1 MSLSLTA
8 EKKSLSALFS
18 RRDQYII
25 PAYQRPYSWHTDECQ
40 QLYQD
45 FLEAYNSHIDY
56 FVGNIILAVGE
67 KEQDTPR
74 VVDGQQRL
82 ITLWLMF
89 KALSVIFDKM
99 AVLRDV
105 TRKYNWDG
113 SEFEIKIKSDVIE
126 SKDYDEL
133 EVIFYW
139 SKNDYEQNLLK
150 CYTKAGEFRI
160 PGNLKP
166 ITANSLFLYDKFN
179 TFFKNYGGEKLSE
192 FIRFILEQVFLLP
205 IELTE
210 NNVSAAEN
218 RALTIFETI
227 NNRGMDLEDADIFKA
242 RLYSKALDAIEKENF
257 LDKWQQFRDEC
268 EALGLSVD
276 ELFRYYSHII
286 RGEMG
291 VTKTETSLRDFFSGE
306 NSPIGQNSYQKVM
319 DDLLRITRILNEYDD
334 NRRQETEL
342 AAWLQLV
349 EVYSNRYPKYA
360 VITYLFKYGFSD
372 KDELLRVLKSIV
384 RYCYYMGSTTYVKF
398 GIYVIIKQIVQGEQ
412 ISDNYRDD
420 ITSETFKYLGRLK
433 YGYALLA
440 HYLESP
446 VCLTSYD
453 TDHLLASRDA
463 YFLTSDWDGHNF
475 SNHIDDLGN
484 LVILDVRRRNVMY
497 QEKWYSY
504 SATKIKELNEFLKDN
519 PDSLSYAS
527 LRKRN
532 EKKVAL
538 LVKFFKSQ
546 EGNNGKA

>member
-8 EKKSLSALFS
+8 EKKSLSTLFS

-45 FLEAYNSHIDY
+45 FLEAYNSRTDY

-67 KEQDTPR
+67 KEQNAPR

-99 AVLRDV
+99 AVLQDV

-113 SEFEIKIKSDVIE
+113 SEYEIKIKSDVIE

-133 EVIFYW
+133 DVIFNW
-139 SKNDYEQNLLK
+139 QKNNYDQQLQE
-150 CYTKAGEFRI
+150 CYTKTGDFRI

-166 ITANSLFLYDKFN
+166 IIANSLFLYDKFKN
-179 TFFKNYGGEKLSE
+179 FYQNYGGEKLTG
-192 FIRFILEQVFLLP
+192 FIRFILEQIFVLP

-242 RLYSKALDAIEKENF
+242 RLYSKALDATEKENF
-257 LDKWQQFRDEC
+257 LNKWQQFRDEC
-268 EALGLSVD
+268 EALGVSVD

-319 DDLLRITRILNEYDD
+319 EDLLRITNILNEYDD
-334 NRRQETEL
+334 YRRQETEL
-342 AAWLQLV
+342 AAWLQLI

-372 KDELLRVLKSIV
+372 KNELLRVLKSIV

-398 GIYVIIKQIVQGEQ
+398 GIYVIIKQIVQGEP
-412 ISDNYRDD
+412 ISDNYHDD
-420 ITSETFKYLGRLK
+420 VTNDTFKYLGRLK

-463 YFLTSDWDGHNF
+463 NRLASDWDGHNF
-475 SNHIDDLGN
+475 GNHIDDLGN
-484 LVILDVRRRNVMY
+484 LVVLDVRRRNRMY

-504 SATKIKELNEFLKDN
+504 SATKIKELRSFLSNN
-519 PDSLSYAS
+519 PHAVSYAS
-527 LRKRN
+527 LKKRN
-532 EKKVAL
+532 EKKIGL
-538 LVKFFKSQ
+538 LVKFFKSPQ
-546 EGNNGKA
+546 KN